1 MSKVVYEGLELRTY
15 TAGEDHEGICLPGV
29 FPADI
34 KIEWEFKP
42 IKGAGCAAVSFAGK
56 EKNAFHLV
64 YYRRGSDE
72 DRAFHVCSLIKDEG
86 NRVVSVGAD
95 PLPDL
100 YPEDSG
106 KELSWYRM
114 TILKKGRDV
123 AFWINDLEILS
134 FHDDGMTYGE
144 MLTGGSIV
152 VRQEGDLKAQYRNF
166 KVTWI

>member
-1 MSKVVYEGLELRTY
+1 MSKVVYEDPEIRTFA
-15 TAGEDHEGICLPGV
+15 AGEEHEGIFLPGV

-42 IKGAGCAAVSFAGK
+42 IKGAGCAAVSFAMK
-56 EKNAFHLV
+56 DENAFHMV
-64 YYRRGSDE
+64 YFRRGSEE
-72 DRAFHVCSLIKDEG
+72 DRAFHVCSLIKDAG
-86 NRVVSVGAD
+86 NGVVAAGAD

-100 YPEDSG
+100 YPEYSG

-134 FHDDGMTYGE
+134 FHDDGMTHGE
-144 MLTGGSIV
+144 MLTGGNV
-152 VRQEGDLKAQYRNF
+152 VIRQDGDLAAEYRNL